1 MIVSIRIPQMG
12 EGLQEALLVEFL
24 KKPGDTVKRDEPL
37 YVMETD
43 KATTD
48 VESPYSGKLIAW
60 TVIAGSV
67 LPIGTEIGKMEVADG
82 VKEMPTSH
90 NPTSASQ
97 STSSAQATQPPMRVS
112 NEESPASSG
121 DAADAADSGI
131 SVMIPPKTRKH
142 LKDLG
147 LMQYVG
153 RIPVSGSK
161 MMPEDVDAFVR
172 NNPQLVGQS
181 RGSLRD
187 PTLVRGVN
195 HDSSSD
201 TNQPSSTTSNDYVVV
216 PLPKSQIS
224 LNYRLH
230 RSAQTCVP
238 VTLMADIDW
247 SAIMAARDSLRGQGG
262 PTGFAM
268 ACWSVV
274 QAMKQ
279 HSKFRSSLNAEGN
292 ALKVFHRV
300 NLGIAVALPGDEMVT
315 AVIAGADQM
324 TESEFFTAYE
334 NRVQLART
342 GKDQADDATTMIV
355 SNIGKVGM
363 RIGIPAIVAPAVATL
378 AIGEVFQQPIPTG
391 DTFRFQP
398 TATATLSFDHRIANG
413 VGAANFLN
421 DIRQGI
427 AQYGK

>member
-24 KKPGDTVKRDEPL
+24 KKPGDTVLRDEPL

-48 VESPYSGKLIAW
+48 VESPYAGKLIAW
-60 TVIAGSV
+60 TVTAGTV
-67 LPIGTEIGKMEVADG
+67 LPIGTEIGKMEVAES
-82 VKEMPTSH
+82 VKEMPAGHGPATTAAQSAVQSSGSAAQSDESDVEGRPT
-90 NPTSASQ
+90 PTSR
-97 STSSAQATQPPMRVS
+97 SS
-112 NEESPASSG
+112 
-121 DAADAADSGI
+121 I
-131 SVMIPPKTRKH
+131 IIPPKTRKQ

-147 LMQYVG
+147 LMDLVD
-153 RIPVSGSK
+153 RIPISGSK

-172 NNPQLVGQS
+172 DNPHLVNKLVGAVGE
-181 RGSLRD
+181 GSQA
-187 PTLVRGVN
+187 P
-195 HDSSSD
+195 
-201 TNQPSSTTSNDYVVV
+201 PSSTSSTASSPTDYVIVAM
-216 PLPKSQIS
+216 PKSQIS

-238 VTLMADIDW
+238 VILMIDIDW
-247 SAIMAARDSLRGQGG
+247 SAIMAARQAMRDSGG

-315 AVIAGADQM
+315 AVVRGADELTVSQ
-324 TESEFFTAYE
+324 FFSAYE
-334 NRVQLART
+334 ENIQLART
-342 GKDQADDATTMIV
+342 GRDQADDSTTMIV

-363 RIGIPAIVAPAVATL
+363 KIGIPAIVAPAVATL
-378 AIGEVFQQPIPTG
+378 AIGEVFQLPIPEG
-391 DTFRFQP
+391 SSFRFRP
-398 TATATLSFDHRIANG
+398 TVTATLSFDHRVANG

-427 AQYGK
+427 QSYGSG